1 MIEIIQKIENFL
13 LALCTLS
20 DNSFL
25 KLFITYVIFMLI
37 YTFFTVNIEKYLG
50 FENKV
55 RIYDLIFM
63 FLMFCMFAWN
73 SYHLYLVKIQMKT
86 TTFQIKDRL

>member
-50 FENKV
+50 FENKA

-73 SYHLYLVKIQMKT
+73 SYHLYLVKIQMGT
-86 TTFQIKDRL
+86 PTFQIKDRL

>member
-1 MIEIIQKIENFL
+1 MIDLIQKFENFL

-25 KLFITYVIFMLI
+25 KLFITYVIFILI
-37 YTFFTVNIEKYLG
+37 YTFFTVNIERYLG

-73 SYHLYLVKIQMKT
+73 SYHLYNVKVST
-86 TTFQIKDRL
+86 GTPTFQVKEKQ